1 MNETEF
7 KQKTKI
13 SKIMMRKLNIYLK
26 ILSIWQR
33 KFNLISNKSFEFIWE
48 RHILDSYQILKI
60 IGTNKKILDIGS
72 GAGFPSIVCA
82 ICSNNYFDLV
92 ESTKKKENFLN
103 EVKKKLHLKNITIHH
118 SRVEN
123 LKINKNF
130 DFITARAVGSLSN
143 LIKFS
148 IKFCKNKTR
157 CIFLKGKSVDNEI
170 KIAKK
175 KFIFQISYQ
184 KSITN
189 KEGKILII
197 ENIRKK

>member
-1 MNETEF
+1 MTLE
-7 KQKTKI
+7 KQSEKIELFFCENCSGKIKYHSSNTDSFSGNKFDIHFCDSCLIGKT
-13 SKIMMRKLNIYLK
+13 YL
-26 ILSIWQR
+26 
-33 KFNLISNKSFEFIWE
+33 
-48 RHILDSYQILKI
+48 
-60 IGTNKKILDIGS
+60 
-72 GAGFPSIVCA
+72 
-82 ICSNNYFDLV
+82 
-92 ESTKKKENFLN
+92 
-103 EVKKKLHLKNITIHH
+103 
-118 SRVEN
+118 
-123 LKINKNF
+123 NKNF

-189 KEGKILII
+189 NEGKILII